1 MMLSNS
7 LLPRIIKPTRITT
20 RSKTLIDN
28 IFFNELQNDIVAGNI
43 TTDISDH
50 LTQFVAIPNQGS
62 SILSEGLDKDIY
74 RRNFNKI
81 NFNKFIED
89 FQNIDWETL
98 FSLSNVNDAYDSFLK
113 ETDTL
118 IEKHIPFEKIS
129 KRKLKQQPRKP
140 WINNDL
146 MKRIN
151 HKNKLHKRSKLET
164 NNNLKAKLHH
174 EWQILQKAVK
184 KDIQIEKDKYYQN
197 FFKQNK
203 NNLIKVWKTIKS
215 LINFKPNKVSN
226 LINLNINGKISSN
239 PLEVANHFNKYFT
252 TIASKIDKKNNEI

>member
-1 MMLSNS
+1 M
-7 LLPRIIKPTRITT
+7 
-20 RSKTLIDN
+20 
-28 IFFNELQNDIVAGNI
+28 
-43 TTDISDH
+43 
-50 LTQFVAIPNQGS
+50 
-62 SILSEGLDKDIY
+62 
-74 RRNFNKI
+74 
-81 NFNKFIED
+81 
-89 FQNIDWETL
+89 

-113 ETDTL
+113 EADIL

-140 WINNDL
+140 WKNNDL

-151 HKNKLHKRSKLET
+151 HKNKLHKRSELET
-164 NNNLKAKLHH
+164 NKNLKAKLHH

-184 KDIQIEKDKYYQN
+184 KHIQIEKDKYYQN
-197 FFKQNK
+197 FIKQNK

-226 LINLNINGKISSN
+226 LINLHINGKISSN

-252 TIASKIDKKNNEI
+252 TIASKIDKK